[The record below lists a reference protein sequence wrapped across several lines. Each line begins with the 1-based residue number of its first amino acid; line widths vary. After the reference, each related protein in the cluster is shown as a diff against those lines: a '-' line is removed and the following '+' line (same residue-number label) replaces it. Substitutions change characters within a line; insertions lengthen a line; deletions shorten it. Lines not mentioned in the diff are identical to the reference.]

1 MREKK
6 QEFRPRL
13 RLCRA
18 AQLPLTTHKVRDS
31 NYNSFAAQIELGKE
45 HRRHFRAASI

>member
-1 MREKK
+1 MREQK

-18 AQLPLTTHKVRDS
+18 AQFPLSTHKVVHS

-45 HRRHFRAASI
+45 YRRHFRAASI